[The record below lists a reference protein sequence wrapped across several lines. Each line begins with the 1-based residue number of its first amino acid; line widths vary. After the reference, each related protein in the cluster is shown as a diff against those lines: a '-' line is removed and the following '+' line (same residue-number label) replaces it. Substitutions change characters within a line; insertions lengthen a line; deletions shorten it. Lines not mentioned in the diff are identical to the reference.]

1 MACALL
7 GSDTEQIPADAF
19 SESSGA
25 VSVSMSI
32 GENDNGRTLQRA
44 GTSLS
49 GLDFSACYSRE
60 ISGLVWFVMGLGADA
75 HSAAD
80 VAQSAF
86 AEAFQVWDS
95 IQHPAA
101 WLRRV
106 AGRLFYRQMITRET
120 LVNTVPDQRRPLSAV
135 SAMDAMDAME
145 LRDEARTVLSALA
158 DLPPKQ
164 RQVMAWS
171 IDGFTPAEIADHLG
185 VDSSSVRQNLA
196 KARKHLKKQL
206 GISEPEGGISS
217 AGSKR
222 RGMV

>member
-1 MACALL
+1 MECALL
-7 GSDTEQIPADAF
+7 GSDTERIPVDGVGEP
-19 SESSGA
+19 SEAASI
-25 VSVSMSI
+25 SI
-32 GENDNGRTLQRA
+32 GENDYGRTPQRV
-44 GTSLS
+44 SMPPS
-49 GLDFSACYSRE
+49 GLDFSACYAKE
-60 ISGLVWFVMGLGADA
+60 MPGLIWFVMGLGSDA

-86 AEAFQVWDS
+86 AEAFQAWDS

-106 AGRLFYRQMITRET
+106 AGRLFYRQMVTQET
-120 LVNTVPDQRRPLSAV
+120 LVGTIPDQRGPRYGV
-135 SAMDAMDAME
+135 GEME
-145 LRDEARTVLSALA
+145 LRDEARAVLAVLA

-171 IDGFTPAEIADHLG
+171 IDGFTPGEIADHLG

-222 RGMV
+222 TAMVRR

>member
-1 MACALL
+1 MECALF
-7 GSDTEQIPADAF
+7 GSDTERIPADGVR
-19 SESSGA
+19 ESSGA
-25 VSVSMSI
+25 LSISI
-32 GENDNGRTLQRA
+32 GENDRGQTEQSA
-44 GTSLS
+44 SVPAS
-49 GLDFSACYSRE
+49 GQDFPACYAKE
-60 ISGLVWFVMGLGADA
+60 LPGLIWFVMGLGADA

-86 AEAFQVWDS
+86 AEAFGAWDS

-106 AGRLFYRQMITRET
+106 AGRLFYRQLVTRET
-120 LVNTVPDQRRPLSAV
+120 LVEAVPDHQGPLSGI
-135 SAMDAMDAME
+135 SEME
-145 LRDEARTVLSALA
+145 LRDEARAVLAALA

-171 IDGFTPAEIADHLG
+171 IDGFTPGEIADHLG
-185 VDSSSVRQNLA
+185 VDPASIRQNLA

-206 GISEPEGGISS
+206 GMSEPEGGIGR

-222 RGMV
+222 TAMV

>member
-1 MACALL
+1 M
-7 GSDTEQIPADAF
+7 
-19 SESSGA
+19 
-25 VSVSMSI
+25 
-32 GENDNGRTLQRA
+32 
-44 GTSLS
+44 S
-49 GLDFSACYSRE
+49 GL
-60 ISGLVWFVMGLGADA
+60 IWFVMGLGADA

-106 AGRLFYRQMITRET
+106 AGRLFYRQMVTRET
-120 LVNTVPDQRRPLSAV
+120 LVDTVPDQRGPLSAV
-135 SAMDAMDAME
+135 SAME

-222 RGMV
+222 TGMV

>member
-44 GTSLS
+44 GTSPS

-60 ISGLVWFVMGLGADA
+60 MSGLVWFVMGLGADA

-120 LVNTVPDQRRPLSAV
+120 LVDTVPDQRGPLSAV
-135 SAMDAMDAME
+135 SAME